1 MIDPHFR
8 WTPAQDDPRHGV
20 LGTVRGSAREFE
32 SIELEVGGDRRV
44 LGATQRAAYEAYRI
58 RHDVERGEPQQAD
71 VKADLAVVRMKNPFR
86 DAVHAIGVKGLG
98 RSVLFVRGT
107 APRKDEAALVRL
119 VQAVAA
125 SAKHAGDDVDG
136 WIPPE
141 VKATWT
147 REAGA
152 DLIVVD
158 DGTVD
163 AAKKAEI
170 VKGVRDAHGVA
181 KRAIGASFVGVPVV
195 RITANRDLFAY
206 LAGRGFRD
214 ADAVHLPWAAELLV
228 CPHARF
234 DLGDVAGAAARQA
247 CQHLLGGADGE
258 PLATGI
264 ARIAATLAGGA
275 PVGTFTKADEAK
287 AIERVKARGART
299 WYRTLM
305 LGTLVGYLGQDAE
318 ERAIDAELAVHYLG
332 QPGSTLGRQSLAG
345 YVAAFRKVGH
355 VDAAAEA
362 GVGPID
368 GDEVRRR
375 VLGLLGPA
383 RRSAEEGRQAGP
395 AEQARAHQAG
405 QVGGA
410 RRPRSVTVRSA
421 RAGHAGP
428 SSPPGPPPPRI
439 AASTGL
445 WRPECPRS
453 DPRFRRP
460 SEARR

>member
-1 MIDPHFR
+1 MRTTLPRLLFVAALAVATGPGPVGAEPPPSPLVKLPGILQGATLVIDPSFR
-8 WTPAQDDPRHGV
+8 WTPAPNDPRHGV

-32 SIELEVGGDRRV
+32 TIELEVGGDRRV
-44 LGATQRAAYEAYRI
+44 LGAPVRAAYEAYRI
-58 RHDVERGEPQQAD
+58 KHDVERGEPQQTD
-71 VKADLAVVRMKNPFR
+71 VKAELAVVRMKNPFR
-86 DAVHAIGVKGLG
+86 DAVHAIAVKGLG

-107 APRKDEAALVRL
+107 APRKDEAALARL
-119 VQAVAA
+119 VQGIAA
-125 SAKHAGDDVDG
+125 SAKQAGDDVDG
-136 WIPPE
+136 WIPAE

-163 AAKKAEI
+163 AARKAEI

-181 KRAIGASFVGVPVV
+181 KRAIGATFVGVPVV
-195 RITANRDLFAY
+195 RITANRDLFSH

-234 DLGDVAGAAARQA
+234 DMADVARAAARQA

-264 ARIAATLAGGA
+264 SRIAATLSGGA

-287 AIERVKARGART
+287 AIERVKAHEART

-305 LGTLVGYLGQDAE
+305 LGTLVGYLAQDTE
-318 ERAIDAELAVHYLG
+318 EREIDAELAVHYLG
-332 QPGSTLGRQSLAG
+332 QPGSTIGRQSLAG

-368 GDEVRRR
+368 GTKCDAEYWAYW
-375 VLGLLGPA
+375 GPRA
-383 RRSAEEGRQAGP
+383 DPPKKGAKPVPPTKP
-395 AEQARAHQAG
+395 A
-405 QVGGA
+405 
-410 RRPRSVTVRSA
+410 PTK
-421 RAGHAGP
+421 
-428 SSPPGPPPPRI
+428 PGK
-439 AASTGL
+439 
-445 WRPECPRS
+445 
-453 DPRFRRP
+453 
-460 SEARR
+460 